1 MSLFLLHHR
10 WLAVSP
16 LLLSFIVLIILGS
29 QQHNIC
35 TAFSIHKNDAP
46 SLFIGNN
53 LILSSSRSHTT
64 PPATN
69 LMMAV
74 PRYGPVE
81 DSGTNTAAPSS
92 SSNSDSSKD
101 QLKAE
106 FTSLLHKV
114 MDTSTSSTTDQED
127 ELPSLFTTNIEMI
140 LSVISTD
147 GLLEEIISDDIQ
159 SFAKATPTENDNNNN
174 TTQQQLENVS
184 NAVNVILS
192 FIETFV
198 EQTKS
203 MDDVYKDILGKIFK
217 SIAPSTSSG
226 NDDSSSSSSSTMET
240 QLDNLLTSEK
250 VSFTPG
256 FLRHVEGE
264 CRRISSLSTMSPE
277 SVKMLQILRLIQTRI
292 LEELGKVC

>member
-1 MSLFLLHHR
+1 MRMSLFLLHHR
-10 WLAVSP
+10 RSAVPP

-29 QQHNIC
+29 QQHNLC
-35 TAFSIHKNDAP
+35 TAFGIHKNDAP
-46 SLFIGNN
+46 SLVIG
-53 LILSSSRSHTT
+53 
-64 PPATN
+64 TN

-74 PRYGPVE
+74 PRYGPVG

-127 ELPSLFTTNIEMI
+127 KLPSLFTTNIEMI
-140 LSVISTD
+140 LNVISTD
-147 GLLEEIISDDIQ
+147 GLLEEIISDDVQ
-159 SFAKATPTENDNNNN
+159 SFAKAIPTENDNNNN
-174 TTQQQLENVS
+174 TTQQRLENVS

-217 SIAPSTSSG
+217 LIAPSTSSG
-226 NDDSSSSSSSTMET
+226 NDDSLSLSSSSMET